1 MGHLDKLTISRR
13 VLKPRPPRRSENDR
27 IEHYRD
33 KLIANL
39 EEQIELAEKVIADKP
54 PTIKRRRGSKV
65 RSVRPRLW
73 WHEDAAGHV
82 ASYIFHNRIALTLKG
97 GGRTIEVGPLRK
109 LPATYRKVIAA
120 TRAGELDAALR
131 SAARHSQ
138 STWKA

>member
-1 MGHLDKLTISRR
+1 MSHLDKLTISRR
-13 VLKPRPPRRSENDR
+13 VLKPRPPRRSEKDR
-27 IEHYRD
+27 IAHYRD

-39 EEQIELAEKVIADKP
+39 EEQIELAEKVIAGKP
-54 PTIKRRRGSKV
+54 PSIKRRRGSEV
-65 RSVRPRLW
+65 RAVRPRLW
-73 WHEDAAGHV
+73 WHEDETGHV

-131 SAARHSQ
+131 NAARRSE
-138 STWKA
+138 SAWKA